1 MSFPLNWRWLLYGVG
16 WGHASSII
24 PDSRVVNNTVENNP
38 SQSESLERLF
48 ICHRAQYG
56 NNFSTSEHSFRFMK
70 SNNFFSGFLPFPKI
84 TIQMRNHHAFNNREF
99 SPRPYSCQRICGE
112 TDLKVETFM
121 NRKKKALQYL
131 NLFYQVL
138 ECTHLNQAL
147 P

>member
-1 MSFPLNWRWLLYGVG
+1 
-16 WGHASSII
+16 
-24 PDSRVVNNTVENNP
+24 
-38 SQSESLERLF
+38 
-48 ICHRAQYG
+48 
-56 NNFSTSEHSFRFMK
+56 MK

-99 SPRPYSCQRICGE
+99 SPRPYSCQRKCGE
-112 TDLKVETFM
+112 TDLKIETFM